1 MKQQINLYSLAD
13 TPRQDWLNSQ
23 GLLRL
28 LLLSLAGLLLLS
40 GISWWQNRHLVA
52 EVARLQA
59 AGLNQSAT
67 LEQLQ
72 AKVAERGQSP
82 LLQAEIARLRSELE
96 RRRPL
101 LEQAK
106 ALQSGN
112 LSGFSLILA
121 ALARQAESG
130 LWLRRIELAEAGRK
144 LTLEG
149 SAKSAELL
157 PGYLQ
162 RLSAEEVF
170 AGRVF
175 AQLQLSGRESGGEQ
189 VDFILGDIPPK
200 EAQ

>member
-28 LLLSLAGLLLLS
+28 LLLSLAALLLVS

-59 AGLNQSAT
+59 AGLSQSAS

-112 LSGFSLILA
+112 LSGFSPVLA
-121 ALARQAESG
+121 ALARQAEGG

-162 RLSAEEVF
+162 RLAAEEVF

-175 AQLQLSGRESGGEQ
+175 AQLQLSGLESGGEQ
-189 VDFILGDIPPK
+189 VDFILGDVPPK

>member
-1 MKQQINLYSLAD
+1 MKQQINLFSLAD

-23 GLLRL
+23 GLLRIV
-28 LLLSLAGLLLLS
+28 LLSLAGLILLS
-40 GISWWQNRHLVA
+40 GISWWQNRHLVG

-59 AGLNQSAT
+59 AGLSQNAT

-72 AKVAERGQSP
+72 ASVAQRGQSP
-82 LLQAEIARLRSELE
+82 LLQAEIARLRGELE

-106 ALQSGN
+106 VLQSGN
-112 LSGFSLILA
+112 LSGFSPVLA
-121 ALARQAESG
+121 ALARQGESG
-130 LWLRRIELAEAGRK
+130 LWLRRIELADAGQR

-175 AQLQLSGRESGGEQ
+175 AQLQLAGGETGGEQ
-189 VDFILGDIPPK
+189 IDFILGDIPKK

>member
-13 TPRQDWLNSQ
+13 TPRRDWLNSQ

-28 LLLSLAGLLLLS
+28 LLLSLAGLLLVS
-40 GISWWQNRHLVA
+40 GISWWQNRHLLA

-59 AGLNQSAT
+59 AGFNQSAT

-72 AKVAERGQSP
+72 ANVADRGQSP
-82 LLQAEIARLRSELE
+82 LLQAETARLRSELE

-112 LSGFSLILA
+112 LSGFSPVLA
-121 ALARQAESG
+121 ALARQAEGG

-149 SAKSAELL
+149 SARNAELL

-189 VDFILGDIPPK
+189 VDFILGDIPQK

>member
-13 TPRQDWLNSQ
+13 TPHQDWLNSQ

>member
-59 AGLNQSAT
+59 AGLSQSAT

-149 SAKSAELL
+149 SARNAELL

>member
-13 TPRQDWLNSQ
+13 TPRQDWLNSR

-28 LLLSLAGLLLLS
+28 LLLTLAGFLLLS
-40 GISWWQNRHLVA
+40 GISWWQNRHLLG
-52 EVARLQA
+52 EVARLEA
-59 AGLNQSAT
+59 AGLSQTAT
-67 LEQLQ
+67 LEQLR
-72 AKVAERGQSP
+72 ASVAQRGQSP

-101 LEQAK
+101 LQQAK

-112 LSGFSLILA
+112 LSGFSPVLS
-121 ALARQAESG
+121 ALARQGESG
-130 LWLRRIELAEAGRK
+130 LWLRRIELAESGRK

-175 AQLQLSGRESGGEQ
+175 AQLQLSSGESGGEQ
-189 VDFILGDIPPK
+189 IDFILGDIPKK
-200 EAQ
+200 EAP

>member
-13 TPRQDWLNSQ
+13 TPHQDWLNSQ

-40 GISWWQNRHLVA
+40 GSSWWQNRQLVA

-59 AGLNQSAT
+59 AGLSQSAT

-106 ALQSGN
+106 ALQSGH
-112 LSGFSLILA
+112 LSGFSPVLA

>member
-1 MKQQINLYSLAD
+1 MKQQINLFSLAD
-13 TPRQDWLNSQ
+13 TPRQDWLSSQ

-28 LLLSLAGLLLLS
+28 LLLSLAGLLLVS
-40 GISWWQNRHLVA
+40 GISWWQNRQLFA

-59 AGLNQSAT
+59 VGLSQSAS

-72 AKVAERGQSP
+72 ASVAERGQSP
-82 LLQAEIARLRSELE
+82 LLQAEIVRLRSELE

-112 LSGFSLILA
+112 LSGFSPVLA
-121 ALARQAESG
+121 ALARQAEGG

-175 AQLQLSGRESGGEQ
+175 SQLQLSGLESGGEQ
-189 VDFILGDIPPK
+189 VDFILGDIPKK